1 MAARRPNVLY
11 LHSHDT
17 GRWVQPYGHAIA
29 TPRIQELAEEG
40 LLFRQAF
47 SAAPICSASRA
58 ALLTGEYSHTGGMLG
73 LAHRGWQ
80 LLDYEHHLL
89 HTLADAGY
97 RTALVGE
104 QHLSATPEVLGYEDV
119 LPVPDTTQEHVAPTA
134 AAWLRD
140 RAGDERPFF
149 LSVGFFETHRE
160 LREAP
165 EEEARYVA
173 VPANLPDTPEV
184 RADVAAFKRSA
195 AALDIGVGTVLDALA
210 ESGAADD
217 TLVILTTDHGP
228 AFPGA
233 KATLTDRGIGVLLV
247 VRGPGG
253 FTGGR
258 VSDALVSQI
267 DLFPTIVDLL
277 GLDRPAW
284 LHGHSLLPH
293 VADASVEVND
303 AIFAEMTFHAAYEP
317 QRAVRTRRFK
327 YIRRYDDEHVGPV
340 LPNVDDSPSKQ
351 VLTDAGWAERAI
363 PPEQLYD
370 LHFDPGETVNRV
382 PDPAYETVLAE
393 LRERL
398 DRWMEET
405 DDPLRTGHVL
415 PPDGALLNRRHQ
427 RSPREPTYVFEAGG
441 GI

>member
-1 MAARRPNVLY
+1 MRRPNILY

-17 GRWVQPYGHAIA
+17 GRWIQPYGHAVP
-29 TPRIQELAEEG
+29 TPRIQALAEQG
-40 LLFRQAF
+40 LLFRKAF

-58 ALLTGEYSHTGGMLG
+58 ALLTGEYSHSGGMMG

-89 HTLADAGY
+89 HALAGAGY

-104 QHLSATPEVLGYEDV
+104 QHLSASPEVLGYDDV

-134 AAWLRD
+134 AAFLRE
-140 RAGDERPFF
+140 RSGDDRPFF

-160 LREAP
+160 FREAAP
-165 EEEARYVA
+165 EEARYVQ
-173 VPANLPDTPEV
+173 VPGNLPDTPQV

-195 AALDIGVGTVLDALA
+195 AALDVGVGTVLDALDGAGLA
-210 ESGAADD
+210 ED
-217 TLVILTTDHGP
+217 TLVLLTTDHGP
-228 AFPGA
+228 PFPGA
-233 KATLTDRGIGVLLV
+233 KATLTDRGIGVLLIL
-247 VRGPGG
+247 RGPGG
-253 FTGGR
+253 FAGGR

-277 GLDRPAW
+277 ELERPPW
-284 LHGHSLLPH
+284 LHGRSLLPH
-293 VADASVEVND
+293 VRDATVEVND

-317 QRAVRTRRFK
+317 QRAVRTARFK

-340 LPNVDDSPSKQ
+340 LPNVDDSPSKD
-351 VLTDAGWAERAI
+351 VLTGAGWAERPI

-382 PDPAYETVLAE
+382 PDPAYAGVLDE

-398 DRWMEET
+398 DRWMRET
-405 DDPLRTGHVL
+405 HDPLRDGHVL
-415 PPDGALLNRRHQ
+415 PPDGALLNARHQ
-427 RSPREPTYVFEAGG
+427 RSPREPTYVFEGGAG
-441 GI
+441 I